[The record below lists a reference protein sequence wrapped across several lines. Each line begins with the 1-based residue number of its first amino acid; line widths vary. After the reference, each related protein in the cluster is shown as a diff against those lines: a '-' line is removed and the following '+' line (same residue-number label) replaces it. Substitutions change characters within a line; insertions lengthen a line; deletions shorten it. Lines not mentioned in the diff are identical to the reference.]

1 MRYDQYYLVHRLIEN
16 LSGGEEEE
24 EGILEVM
31 VTSVLRN
38 GCDKKCGY
46 IQSIAESQ
54 GSNIFLNLQI

>member
-38 GCDKKCGY
+38 GCDKNCLLVDLQKLLGT
-46 IQSIAESQ
+46 
-54 GSNIFLNLQI
+54 FLTK

>member
-16 LSGGEEEE
+16 VSGGEEEE

-38 GCDKKCGY
+38 GCDKKL
-46 IQSIAESQ
+46 AR
-54 GSNIFLNLQI
+54 N

>member
-24 EGILEVM
+24 EEGILEVM

-38 GCDKKCGY
+38 GCDKKP
-46 IQSIAESQ
+46 SINPTHTEFA
-54 GSNIFLNLQI
+54 IY